1 MSEDNN
7 EELVFALVLI
17 VGVIGYAAYQTVTNE
32 PVQQLVNN
40 IIPSILFLIGACGLF
55 FTLYCLD
62 KKSKEQKTVLADTK
76 FIITTLIIS
85 LLLISTPFLNINFYR
100 FKNVN
105 FVKIL
110 TYALTLI
117 IISIIIWKIIQHKK
131 ARKAFKENYGKMLD
145 RIKSKKYDDL
155 GGLESALKEIKNL
168 KGYKIAKE
176 FQEKIKDAEEKI
188 ESDSAQLK
196 YKIEM
201 KNELEQ
207 QEKRRIRQQEA
218 KEQETIQ
225 KLIQYFENKKSIETI
240 PYWAKNT
247 NPKLIEKA
255 KDQYIDEERA
265 KTREEEKQKE
275 QEQRW
280 QKAARFILQ
289 NKELPSTFHEL
300 NNQEQELY
308 LKALQLLDQGKLEE
322 EITEE
327 IPEEPQDPY
336 LRDEEK
342 EFLNQNFHEAK
353 YLNAEQKEKLLRYG
367 YKYYSTTDL
376 TTGKL
381 GNKVLIRNKQKNESN
396 HHFSQKHL
404 LKTLDPHNAEL
415 EHHYDNQWADLV
427 FTYSECKIAVEIETG
442 TNKETQINKKV
453 EWLNKNFEYWIIVCP
468 RKHLTYYKK
477 FIDKKQSFC
486 LTITEVAEKLDELK
500 LALTMI

>member
-145 RIKSKKYDDL
+145 RIKSKKYEDIKE
-155 GGLESALKEIKNL
+155 LESALKEIKNL